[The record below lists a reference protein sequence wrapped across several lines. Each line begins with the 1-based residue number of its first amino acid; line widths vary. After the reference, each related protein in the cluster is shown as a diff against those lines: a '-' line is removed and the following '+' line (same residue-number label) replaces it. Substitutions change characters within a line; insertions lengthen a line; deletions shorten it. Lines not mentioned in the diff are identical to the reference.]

1 MASPYKMKNSMLKM
15 AVNGGPMQE
24 NYAGSPLADNDK
36 VATKTQTLQ
45 GRAMYPGDSK
55 FEGSE
60 KSSEDQSLGTLG
72 SKTKSKKNYTN
83 FPANKYDATESTVKG
98 GKTIFGGDK
107 TVVVKDTGGKY
118 NSISKTTTKSRKD
131 KSKKKVIEFSKL
143 PGGKTHKT
151 VTRYKKD
158 GTVKGKPKSR
168 VVRSNNLFTGKS
180 KVSHS
185 KNNQELVDKATTT
198 YIKGNAN
205 INRSR

>member
-1 MASPYKMKNSMLKM
+1 MGTPFKMK
-15 AVNGGPMQE
+15 
-24 NYAGSPLADNDK
+24 GSPMARNFGIGSSPAKQK

-60 KSSEDQSLGTLG
+60 NSSEDQSLGTLG
-72 SKTKSKKNYTN
+72 SKPKAKKNYTN
-83 FPANKYDATESTVKG
+83 FPANKYDATQSTIKG
-98 GKTIFGGDK
+98 DKTIFGGDK

-168 VVRSNNLFTGKS
+168 AVRSNNLFTGKS

-198 YIKGNAN
+198 YTKGNASL
-205 INRSR
+205 NRSR